1 MAKYKPY
8 SYKQMVMLS
17 VSLEDQIVP
26 GTLEFA
32 IHTLV
37 EERMDVSR
45 FDENY
50 QNDDTGRL
58 AYDPKVLLKVVLFGY
73 SRGLNSSRKIERAC
87 LENVTFMALSCGQ
100 YPDHSTIAAFVSSMK
115 DEIVSLFR
123 DVLLV
128 CEEMGLLGG
137 TFFALDGLR
146 LPSNASEQWTGTH
159 AELRRKKERME
170 AKVKEL
176 LEEHATQ
183 DKRDEESPNAGI
195 PTGRVHREKQ
205 IETLRKKAARIERF
219 LRDNEPTY
227 GPRGKEVTSNLTD
240 NESAR
245 MWTSHGPIQGYNGQ
259 ALIDAKHQVIIHAE
273 AFGHSQDY
281 AHGPPMLDG
290 AKATMRIIGHG
301 EDCFAGKILTADS
314 NYHSTT
320 TIRTCEE
327 MGLDAYIPDR
337 FFRKRDPRFA
347 TRRRPRKRFR
357 LENFDYDEACDQYV
371 CPSGKRLK
379 LDARSIHADGMLK
392 RRYVADERDC
402 GGCPAQSRC
411 LTARGGKRKYLM
423 VPIGVEPTHLLRRMA
438 AKVDT
443 PQGRR
448 IYPQRIA
455 IAEPVFANIRAHKR
469 LDRFTL
475 RGKIKVT
482 IQWLLYCMVHNIEKI
497 LNYGFT

>member
-1 MAKYKPY
+1 MAKYKQY

-45 FDENY
+45 FDEKY

-87 LENVTFMALSCGQ
+87 CENVTFMALACRQ
-100 YPDHSTIAAFVSSMK
+100 RPDHSTIAAFVSSMQ
-115 DEIVSLFR
+115 DEIVPLFR

-159 AELRRKKERME
+159 AQLRRKKERME
-170 AKVKEL
+170 AKVRQL
-176 LEEHATQ
+176 VDEHADQ
-183 DKRDEESPNAGI
+183 DKADEDDLSGGT
-195 PTGRVHREKQ
+195 PTGRLNREKQ
-205 IETLRKKAARIERF
+205 IERLEKKAARIERF
-219 LRDNEPTY
+219 LQESEPKC
-227 GPRGKEVTSNLTD
+227 GPRGKEVTSNVTD
-240 NESAR
+240 NESAK

-259 ALIDAKHQVIIHAE
+259 ALIDRKHQVIIHAE

-281 AHGPPMLDG
+281 SHGPPMLDG
-290 AKATMRIIGHG
+290 AMHNLRRLGHG
-301 EDCFAGKILTADS
+301 EGYFVGKILTADS
-314 NYHSTT
+314 NYHSTIN
-320 TIRTCEE
+320 IRTCEE
-327 MGLDAYIPDR
+327 IGLDAYIPDR

-347 TRRRPRKRFR
+347 TRRKPKKRFR
-357 LENFDYDEACDQYV
+357 LEDFRYDEAHDQYV
-371 CPSGKRLK
+371 CPNRKRLR
-379 LDARSIHADGMLK
+379 LDAGRVRADGMIK
-392 RRYVADERDC
+392 RRYVADEQDC
-402 GGCPAQSRC
+402 LGCLLRNRC
-411 LTARGGKRKYLM
+411 LIAGGGKRKYLM

-482 IQWLLYCMVHNIEKI
+482 IQWVLYCMVHNIEKI